1 VGIDRRGVTRW
12 SGIGAFALFVGVI
25 SGLAA
30 FGLVIMPLFFF
41 AAVTEPSAGTHRPLF
56 RVGSRVAVVLGI
68 VVALVAAGI
77 AGWWRARPDRDVQAP
92 GA

>member
-1 VGIDRRGVTRW
+1 MDRRGVARW
-12 SGIGAFALFVGVI
+12 PGIGAFGLFIGVI
-25 SGLAA
+25 SGLAV

-56 RVGSRVAVVLGI
+56 RVGSRVAVVLGA
-68 VVALVAAGI
+68 VVGLVVTGI
-77 AGWWRARPDRDVQAP
+77 AGWWRARRDRDVQPP